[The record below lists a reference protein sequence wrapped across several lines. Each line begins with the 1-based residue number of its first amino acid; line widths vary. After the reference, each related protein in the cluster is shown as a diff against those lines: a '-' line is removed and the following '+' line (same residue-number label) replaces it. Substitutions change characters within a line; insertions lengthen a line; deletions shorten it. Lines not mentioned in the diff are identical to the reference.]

1 MANLRQ
7 HPTVKQ
13 WYGERAMK
21 NVRDHYDGI
30 ADLRAHPNVNQWYAE
45 RAMKN
50 VRDHYKG
57 IDQGLGDTPTE
68 IHIGNRRGPGFS
80 ETYTVGQTDP
90 TQKGKVNPDAM
101 RIELRKARQHATPLG
116 DADMLRTILAA
127 ESTHQLT
134 QTDPVVRGIKM
145 KLIES
150 LKEGS
155 EPWHEMHRR
164 YEQTVNDGATGTN
177 WESYESALNGPMGDW
192 LLFERVFPE
201 LNEPHWREYYEKGGG
216 FDPKQMELLNEL
228 KRYLKEGSQNVN
240 QR

>member
-1 MANLRQ
+1 M
-7 HPTVKQ
+7 
-13 WYGERAMK
+13 
-21 NVRDHYDGI
+21 
-30 ADLRAHPNVNQWYAE
+30 ADLRRHPNVNKWYAE
-45 RAMKN
+45 RAMQN

-57 IDQGLGDTPTE
+57 IDQGLRDIPTE
-68 IHIGNRRGPGFS
+68 IHIGNRKGPGFS

-101 RIELRKARQHATPLG
+101 RIELRKARKDAIPFG
-116 DADMLRTILAA
+116 DMDRLRTVLAA
-127 ESTHQLT
+127 ESTHQLS

-150 LKEGS
+150 LEEGS
-155 EPWHEMHRR
+155 EPWKEMHKR
-164 YEQTVNDGATGTN
+164 YADQVARGATGYN
-177 WESYESALNGPMGDW
+177 WESYESALYGPMGDW

-201 LNEPHWREYYEKGGG
+201 LTEEHWREYYKKGGG
-216 FDPKQMELLNEL
+216 FNPKQMELLNEL